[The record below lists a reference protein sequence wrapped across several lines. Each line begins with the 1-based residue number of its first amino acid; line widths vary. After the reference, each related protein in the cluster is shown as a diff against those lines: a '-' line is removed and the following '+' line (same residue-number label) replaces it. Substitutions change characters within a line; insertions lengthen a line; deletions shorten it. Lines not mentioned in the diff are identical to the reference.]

1 MKTKDF
7 YTSPEVDVLVVQ
19 PEGVICQSGKVNPAM
34 LHLSSGWGGD
44 NAAGASLTEDLGY
57 DL

>member
-1 MKTKDF
+1 MKTKEF

-19 PEGVICQSGKVNPAM
+19 AEGVICQSKVNPAM